1 MHTTVGLREVVASS
15 NTAVTCTWI
24 PISAY
29 VLQCLLSYCMQA
41 RIVDAL

>member
-1 MHTTVGLREVVASS
+1 MLQLGIHEVVASG
-15 NTAVTCTWI
+15 NATVMYTWI

-29 VLQCLLSYCMQA
+29 ALQWPLFYCMQA

>member
-1 MHTTVGLREVVASS
+1 MLQLGLREVVASS
-15 NTAVTCTWI
+15 NTEVTCAWI

-29 VLQCLLSYCMQA
+29 ALQCLLSYHMQA

>member
-1 MHTTVGLREVVASS
+1 MREVVASG
-15 NTAVTCTWI
+15 NTTVTCTWI

-29 VLQCLLSYCMQA
+29 ALQCLLSYRMQA